1 MARRLFMHV
10 GTPKSGTTY
19 LQNTLWEHQKSLQAI
34 GFLLPLNGMADHWT
48 AAKELRN
55 QKAYDPGNRRG
66 ALKKLVAAINSW
78 PGDVI
83 VSSELFGPATPRH
96 IEKFWSQVI
105 AEEKHII
112 VTARDTLRQVPSE
125 WHEGVKNGNA
135 RHFRE
140 FVALASVD
148 RNQGFFWQ
156 RHNVAAIA
164 RRWGKYSAPN
174 QVHILTVPNREAGPD
189 ELWRR
194 FASIIGIDPIAFS
207 GSQAV
212 VNESIGNAATEL
224 VRRIIAGS
232 DLGTVKKQELRR
244 QGLRR
249 RLVLGVLVNYQD
261 QPIGCPIESQ
271 PWFIKQSSAIIKTI
285 ENAEYHVVGDLQSL
299 QSKSD
304 VVPDFKQPEDWQ
316 VLHAGLFGALGLLRE
331 RDSFR
336 LSMAAQRQARKQI
349 LRDLEA
355 EVAAAQELNN
365 RLRSFRGSLRTI
377 QSGIKRRLR
386 RFVSR

>member
-19 LQNTLWEHQKSLQAI
+19 LQNTLWEHQESLRNAGI
-34 GFLLPLNGMADHWT
+34 LLPLNGMADHWT
-48 AAKELRN
+48 AAMELRN
-55 QKAYDPGNRRG
+55 QKTYDPGNRRG
-66 ALKKLVAAINSW
+66 ALKKLVAEINSW

-83 VSSELFGPATPRH
+83 VSSELFGPATPKH
-96 IEKFWSQVI
+96 IEKFWSQVS

-125 WHEGVKNGNA
+125 WHEGVKNGND
-135 RHFRE
+135 RRFRE

-164 RRWGKYSAPN
+164 RRWGKYSDPS
-174 QVHILTVPNREAGPD
+174 QVHIVTVPNREAGPD

-194 FASIIGIDPIAFS
+194 FASVVGIDPS
-207 GSQAV
+207 THPGSQAV

-224 VRRIIAGS
+224 VRRIIAAS
-232 DLGTVKKQELRR
+232 DLGTVEKQELRR

-249 RLVLGVLVNYQD
+249 RLVLRVLVNYQD
-261 QPIGCPIESQ
+261 EPIGCPTESQ
-271 PWFIKQSSAIIKTI
+271 PWFVKQSSAMIQKIR
-285 ENAEYHVVGDLQSL
+285 EADYHVVGDLQSL
-299 QSKSD
+299 QSKLE
-304 VVPDFKQPEDWQ
+304 VVPDFKEPEDWQ

-336 LSMAAQRQARKQI
+336 LTMAAERQARKQI
-349 LRDLEA
+349 LRDLEE
-355 EVAAAQELNN
+355 EVAAAQALND

-386 RFVSR
+386 RLSRR